1 MTDTDTNMN
10 IDTFLKKNDDASF
23 DIDTLLNKIITTD
36 SDTEI
41 NDIKIKIRELYNA
54 CKADPK
60 TDDAIVTIVNAMTA
74 LNNAYQQF
82 TPDSNV
88 YPKYVDAKNRINDL
102 LTPMISEE

>member
-41 NDIKIKIRELYNA
+41 NDIKTKIRQLYDACNA
-54 CKADPK
+54 ENK
-60 TDDAIVTIVNAMTA
+60 TDDAIVAAMTA
-74 LNNAYQQF
+74 LNTAYQNF
-82 TPDSNV
+82 TPPNSTV
-88 YPKYVDAKNRINDL
+88 YPNYDKAKTRINQIL
-102 LTPMISEE
+102 ESMSSEE